1 MSDSEDSIVTY
12 PEVSS
17 PFKDLS
23 DIGSPG
29 VDGLPMLLHD
39 PYAYVDAALQ
49 TPPSPSYVPGLECPP
64 TPEFVSKLVCPEFMP
79 PEDDEDPKEDDK
91 DPEEDLVDYLIDR
104 EDDDEEEEE
113 SFGDDADDEED
124 DEDEDEEEKE
134 EHPASTDSVPPPIY
148 RVMTRMSVRAQT
160 PISLPLE
167 IEVARLL
174 DIPSPPPLLLSPL
187 SSPLPPILSPL
198 PHILSPP
205 LPISSPPL
213 PTSTIYFPSSTVEY
227 TTIRDTT
234 TSTYTFTKSSSALTA
249 RPTRGFR
256 VDYGFVGTLDDDIRQ
271 DLERERM
278 TNFVMT
284 VRQDI
289 DEIYRRLD
297 DAQDDRLLMSN
308 QLNMQRRDRCAHAR
322 TARLVENKA
331 RISREA
337 WVQSI
342 DASDTAHDEELLPA
356 SFGTSGYV
364 GPLAGP
370 YCLCNAVTY
379 VCSVLIKVRVFA
391 SYVCRM
397 RSAACNPAIFD
408 CCANNVKMAP
418 KRTTRSTPA
427 TKTTTTT
434 TPMTIAQL
442 KAQID
447 QGVTDAL
454 VAHDAD

>member
-17 PFKDLS
+17 SFEDLS

-49 TPPSPSYVPGLECPP
+49 TPPSPSYAPGLECPP
-64 TPEFVSKLVCPEFMP
+64 TPEFVSKLVCLEFMP

-91 DPEEDLVDYLIDR
+91 DPEEDLVDYPTDR

-134 EHPASTDSVPPPIY
+134 EHPASTDSVLPPIY

-174 DIPSPPPLLLSPL
+174 DIPSPPPSLLSPL

-205 LPISSPPL
+205 LPTSSPPL
-213 PTSTIYFPSSTVEY
+213 PTSPTYLLGYSATMIRLRAEAPSTSHLLPSSIPPSGTPPLLPIPLR
-227 TTIRDTT
+227 TSSPLILPFTIHREDVPEVTLPPRKRFFIALGLRFKV
-234 TSTYTFTKSSSALTA
+234 SKSSSALTA
-249 RPTRGFR
+249 RPTRGFT
-256 VDYGFVGTLDDDIRQ
+256 VDYGFVGTLDNDIRQ
-271 DLERERM
+271 DPERERM
-278 TNFVMT
+278 TNFVMI

-331 RISREA
+331 RISHEA

-342 DASDTAHDEELLPA
+342 DASDTAHDEVMSL
-356 SFGTSGYV
+356 
-364 GPLAGP
+364 
-370 YCLCNAVTY
+370 
-379 VCSVLIKVRVFA
+379 
-391 SYVCRM
+391 
-397 RSAACNPAIFD
+397 
-408 CCANNVKMAP
+408 
-418 KRTTRSTPA
+418 RTTLLAQQS
-427 TKTTTTT
+427 K
-434 TPMTIAQL
+434 IAGLQ
-442 KAQID
+442 A
-447 QGVTDAL
+447 
-454 VAHDAD
+454 ADRIRQT